1 MINTIKEPF
10 NKVIS
15 YSQGIPLH
23 ELHTEDLLAQWHKAK
38 KPIMDK
44 FFQGQMIYRYPEPV
58 RFELD
63 TCVKNNLLS
72 DYVNYVDMLLGFDHP
87 LVTFLTHITSKEF
100 FDNRLEKEYK
110 VSDDKTICAGT
121 KVIKAFKYFI
131 TNNILL
137 DDLQT
142 RASCLIQE
150 NKIEGYLSFSVHPLD
165 YLSSSENTFNWRSC
179 HALDGEYRAGNLSY
193 MCDSSTVVCYLSG
206 KEDTKLPDFPLD
218 VPWNSKKWR
227 CLLHF
232 DRTYSVVFAGRQ
244 YPFNAPGALE
254 TLREIFY
261 EYCVPADRY
270 SYWREEPRKPE
281 WSHWHND
288 YLNNFEYSEFTNDD
302 YFEVLQ
308 NSYFMIN
315 GNIYDINK
323 VVLDADNSKHFNDL
337 LRSSYYTKPY
347 YMYEKQFNR
356 PEHLMF
362 TIGHP
367 VKCVVCGEDYIW
379 NDSTMLCPECGGE
392 DEDTRECHCDNC
404 GCYFDEED
412 GYWVGDEYLCPE
424 CAEEHA
430 FVCEDCGMRHWNENK
445 RFDEVTSEFVC
456 IDCYEKRKEKRNG

>member
-15 YSQGIPLH
+15 YSQGIPMQ
-23 ELHTEDLLAQWHKAK
+23 ELHTEDLLKQWHKAK

-193 MCDSSTVVCYLSG
+193 MCDPSTVICYLSG
-206 KEDTKLPDFPLD
+206 KDDTKLPGFPLD

-261 EYCVPADRY
+261 ECCVPADRY
-270 SYWREEPRKPE
+270 GYWREEPLKPE

-288 YLNNFEYSEFTNDD
+288 YLNSFEYSEFTSDD

-323 VVLDADNSKHFNDL
+323 VVVDADNSKHFNDL
-337 LRSSYYTKPY
+337 LRSSYYIKPY

-356 PEHLMF
+356 PEHLVF

-367 VKCVVCGEDYIW
+367 VKCLVCGEDYIW
-379 NDSTMLCPECGGE
+379 NDSTMLCPACGGE
-392 DEDTRECHCDNC
+392 DEPEQCHCDSC

-412 GYWVGDEYLCPE
+412 GYWVGDEYLCPQ

-430 FVCEDCGMRHWNENK
+430 FVCADCGMRHWNENK